1 MVLDGDPQAVH
12 GIAAGPAARDVV
24 CHSSRGRAHP
34 SPSTDEA
41 GGGLR
46 RGGLLGGLQ
55 EGAEVFQF
63 SDQAVLDGGHLV
75 GAVALALEVRPVTSR
90 TLFGLGQF
98 GFQFGDP
105 CLECGDR
112 LGDRLVT
119 SR

>member
-1 MVLDGDPQAVH
+1 M
-12 GIAAGPAARDVV
+12 
-24 CHSSRGRAHP
+24 
-34 SPSTDEA
+34 
-41 GGGLR
+41 R

-63 SDQAVLDGGHLV
+63 SDQAVLGGDHLV

-105 CLECGDR
+105 CLPRSDCI
-112 LGDRLVT
+112 RLVGRVVGWNCVFVPGPNRT
-119 SR
+119 DRQVV

>member
-1 MVLDGDPQAVH
+1 MATRRRSMASLPDPPL
-12 GIAAGPAARDVV
+12 GMLSAR
-24 CHSSRGRAHP
+24 SSRGRAHP
-34 SPSTDEA
+34 SPSADEA

-63 SDQAVLDGGHLV
+63 RDQAVLGGDHLV

-105 CLECGDR
+105 RSTQGEWQGENLR
-112 LGDRLVT
+112 R
-119 SR
+119 

>member
-1 MVLDGDPQAVH
+1 
-12 GIAAGPAARDVV
+12 
-24 CHSSRGRAHP
+24 
-34 SPSTDEA
+34 
-41 GGGLR
+41 LR

-63 SDQAVLDGGHLV
+63 SDQAVLGGDHLV

-119 SR
+119 SL

>member
-1 MVLDGDPQAVH
+1 MASLPDPLLGMLSAM
-12 GIAAGPAARDVV
+12 
-24 CHSSRGRAHP
+24 SSRGRAHP